1 MGLGSFFKRDKKTDI
16 RRKKKTS
23 YQSIKANAWTQNV
36 INAFQF
42 VQAVSSFQMMA

>member
-1 MGLGSFFKRDKKTDI
+1 MGLGSFFKRDKKTA
-16 RRKKKTS
+16 

-42 VQAVSSFQMMA
+42 VQVASSFQMMA